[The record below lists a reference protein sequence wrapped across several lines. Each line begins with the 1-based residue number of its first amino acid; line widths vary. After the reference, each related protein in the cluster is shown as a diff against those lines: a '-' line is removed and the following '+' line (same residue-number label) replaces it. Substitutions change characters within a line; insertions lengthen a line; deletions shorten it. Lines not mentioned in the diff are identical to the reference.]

1 METTLRVIG
10 NSKGVVIPTQLIR
23 AFGLDT
29 GDKLTISTDGKRLII
44 EPVDA
49 RPKYSLEH
57 LLTKCDMGAE
67 MSSELVDWDSSPMV
81 GGEI

>member
-23 AFGLDT
+23 ALGLDT

-44 EPVDA
+44 EPVDV
-49 RPKYSLEH
+49 RPKYTLDH
-57 LLTKCDMGAE
+57 LLAKCDANAE
-67 MSSELVDWDSSPMV
+67 MPKELVDWDSSGLV
-81 GGEI
+81 GSEV